1 MIDRNL
7 NLTIEGTEY
16 VGTLVKIDKTTLG
29 YEDHGTMTVYLSVSW
44 GSSGTSLGGYAID
57 QYDEDKKRRIGTA
70 YGLEWVIQV
79 MRVVGARRWE
89 DVQGKEV
96 IMLHP
101 AGTGYLKNGFEAV
114 GILSKSSDEYVL
126 FKGIGAGL

>member
-29 YEDHGTMTVYLSVSW
+29 YEDHGIMTVYLSVSW
-44 GSSGTSLGGYAID
+44 GGSGTSVGGYALD

-79 MRVVGARRWE
+79 LRVVGVSKWE

-101 AGTGYLKNGFEAV
+101 SGTGYLKNGFEAV
-114 GILSKSSDEYVL
+114 GILSKSSDEYIL
-126 FKGIGAGL
+126 FKEIGAGL